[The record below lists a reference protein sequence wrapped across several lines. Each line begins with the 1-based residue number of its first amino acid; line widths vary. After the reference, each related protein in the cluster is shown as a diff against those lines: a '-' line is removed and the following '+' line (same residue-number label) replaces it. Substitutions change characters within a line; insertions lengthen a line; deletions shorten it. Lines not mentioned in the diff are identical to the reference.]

1 MPLNGPTFFHPKN
14 VGEKK
19 KNPPTREVPKWDR
32 EHEILDFSFFFLF
45 FFLFFLRGL
54 SCGF

>member
-1 MPLNGPTFFHPKN
+1 MPTLRASTNFS
-14 VGEKK
+14 KK
-19 KNPPTREVPKWDR
+19 KKILKHREVPKWDR

-45 FFLFFLRGL
+45 FFPFFLGGL